1 MNSLK
6 LYDEACEFIGKEPT
20 AYYWQKTFYMQIVT
34 TIFYELLTDK
44 TSPLLSRFCADN
56 GLHNLDVKNFQI
68 LYTPQNFS
76 LLPSSVDMYLTLYGL
91 KILFTEN
98 VDACSDNYDRQ
109 NFQNNIFRGQPLG
122 DTYAQ
127 SVINFFY
134 EIDDSLKKFQQVEKI
149 VEVPVEKVVEKV
161 VQVPVEKNVEK
172 PVEKVVEVPAAP
184 QIVSD
189 AESSDL
195 LKALG
200 EIAKNRK
207 LDDEKIVDEI
217 KKVQQSVQG
226 ELSAIQQSLKQISEI
241 RDDIDFRSMKEPIY
255 QLIQLYHKLD
265 DNLKRHPMADKDKGY
280 SSLIKRCESFLKYVT
295 QSLKMLGVE
304 IINETGKTFNPDKNK
319 VADDSPV
326 SLDSTVTKIVKAGFM
341 YKGQIL
347 EKAEVVAS
355 G

>member
-6 LYDEACEFIGKEPT
+6 LYDEACEFIGKYPNAT
-20 AYYWQKTFYMQIVT
+20 DWQKNFYMQILT

-56 GLHNLDVKNFQI
+56 GIRNLDVKNFKI
-68 LYTPQNFS
+68 LYTPPS
-76 LLPSSVDMYLTLYGL
+76 YDKLPSAADMYLTLYGL

-98 VDACSDNYDRQ
+98 LDACSKTYDRQ
-109 NFQNNIFRGQPLG
+109 NFQNNIFRGQSLG
-122 DTYAQ
+122 ETYAQ
-127 SVINFFY
+127 SVFNFFY
-134 EIDDSLKKFQQVEKI
+134 EIDDGIKKFQQSEKI
-149 VEVPVEKVVEKV
+149 VEVPVEKII
-161 VQVPVEKNVEK
+161 EK
-172 PVEKVVEVPAAP
+172 PVEKIIEVPAAP

-189 AESSDL
+189 AESADL
-195 LKALG
+195 LKALD

-207 LDDEKIVDEI
+207 SDDEKIVDEI
-217 KKVQQSVQG
+217 KNVQQTLQG
-226 ELSAIQQSLKQISEI
+226 EFSAIQQSLKQISEI
-241 RDDIDFRSMKEPIY
+241 RDDIDFRGMKEPIY

-280 SSLIKRCESFLKYVT
+280 AALIKRCESFLKYVA

-304 IINETGKTFNPDKNK
+304 LINETGKTFDPDKNK

-326 SLDSTVTKIVKAGFM
+326 SLDSTVTKIVKSGFV

-347 EKAEVVAS
+347 EKAEVICK
-355 G
+355 

>member
-6 LYDEACEFIGKEPT
+6 LYDEACEFIGKYPNAT
-20 AYYWQKTFYMQIVT
+20 DWQKNFYMQILT

-56 GLHNLDVKNFQI
+56 SIHNLDVQNFKI
-68 LYTPQNFS
+68 LYTPPS
-76 LLPSSVDMYLTLYGL
+76 YDKLPSAADMYLTLYGL
-91 KILFTEN
+91 KILFSEN
-98 VDACSDNYDRQ
+98 LDACSKTYDRQ
-109 NFQNNIFRGQPLG
+109 NFQNNIFRGQSLG
-122 DTYAQ
+122 ETYDQ

-134 EIDDSLKKFQQVEKI
+134 EIDDSLKNFQQAEKI
-149 VEVPVEKVVEKV
+149 VEVPVEKVV
-161 VQVPVEKNVEK
+161 QVPVEKIIEK
-172 PVEKVVEVPAAP
+172 PVEKVVEKIVEKPAAP

-189 AESSDL
+189 NESADL

-207 LDDEKIVDEI
+207 SDDEKIIDEI

-241 RDDIDFRSMKEPIY
+241 RDDIDFRGMQEPIY
-255 QLIQLYHKLD
+255 QLIQLYHKLN

-280 SSLIKRCESFLKYVT
+280 IALIKRCESFLKYVA

-304 IINETGKTFNPDKNK
+304 LINETGKTFDPDKNK
-319 VADDSPV
+319 VADDAPV
-326 SLDSTVTKIVKAGFM
+326 SLDSTVTKIVKAGFV

-347 EKAEVVAS
+347 EKAEVICK
-355 G
+355 